1 MKKTIEYLSVLLT
14 AMLCLASCADSANM
28 DYTPGQPTADGCMK
42 VYFDSSNPEDFINE
56 PGTVT
61 SIDIK
66 VSRVDTAQAA
76 EIPVTC
82 KSADEGLTIPSS
94 VKFGA
99 GQKTATL
106 TVTFGALEAS
116 KKYNFSLAIPEEY
129 VDHYSK
135 LDGASAYSSYVMD
148 AAWADYIPD
157 DTIYVTSS
165 GSTYEWIVPLQR
177 LGQTDRYRVQ
187 DFLGSGLAFTFTIGD
202 AATVSGYNK
211 IEPTGN
217 YYNFV
222 DTDYGVTGFYLWDTA
237 GDKMAEFALGSKTV
251 TEMAFMRQY
260 GTTDYSYISFK
271 KGFAQIGTYY
281 TTYADGTYEYYN
293 YVYMYFKPQK

>member
-14 AMLCLASCADSANM
+14 AMLCLASCADSADM
-28 DYTPGQPTADGCMK
+28 DYTPAQPTADGCMK

-106 TVTFGALEAS
+106 TITFGALEAS

-135 LDGASAYSSYVMD
+135 LDGASAYSS
-148 AAWADYIPD
+148 
-157 DTIYVTSS
+157 
-165 GSTYEWIVPLQR
+165 
-177 LGQTDRYRVQ
+177 
-187 DFLGSGLAFTFTIGD
+187 
-202 AATVSGYNK
+202 
-211 IEPTGN
+211 
-217 YYNFV
+217 
-222 DTDYGVTGFYLWDTA
+222 
-237 GDKMAEFALGSKTV
+237 
-251 TEMAFMRQY
+251 
-260 GTTDYSYISFK
+260 
-271 KGFAQIGTYY
+271 
-281 TTYADGTYEYYN
+281 
-293 YVYMYFKPQK
+293 